1 MSKLIVLLL
10 LCVVV
15 GWAQAQTGC
24 MCGDK
29 SGCNSGFRESGGCGG
44 ERPMCCPV
52 LACARTSTTACG
64 HAAGCFLQINSTVTT
79 PVALRT
85 AGCVNLVNS
94 TSVPCATNCSDC
106 VAAVAEWSACS
117 STCNN
122 GGLQTRTR
130 QVISPAVGFGSCN
143 ISLSESR
150 SCNVAVPC
158 IGSTAA
164 SSSITTATA
173 VVATTRASSS
183 SATSGVIGTLSSSSS
198 STPPGGL
205 PEFTSS
211 AAADGA
217 AADGVT
223 PADGTALTPTVI
235 GLIAGGG
242 ACLLACGAALVAAFL
257 VSKRRTATTAPA
269 PSKPPRET
277 KESKTPVYGPFV
289 SARDEAPEAYGDL
302 ELQPQLRSETDLVGV
317 SVYGE
322 APRVAEKEIVGT
334 YTSVSAPPNN
344 YTPAPAADSPK
355 ATMNW

>member
-1 MSKLIVLLL
+1 VTGGIAATMVAFGSACACTCVARHTSTSTDTNMSQLITIVLLL
-10 LCVVV
+10 RVLV

-122 GGLQTRTR
+122 DGLQTRTR
-130 QVISPAVGFGSCN
+130 QVISAAVGFGSCN

-164 SSSITTATA
+164 SSAVTTATA

-183 SATSGVIGTLSSSSS
+183 SATSDVVGALSSSSS
-198 STPPGGL
+198 STPPLDGL
-205 PEFTSS
+205 PEFRTTDSS

-217 AADGVT
+217 AADGGVPPVT
-223 PADGTALTPTVI
+223 PADGTALTPTADCGRRCV
-235 GLIAGGG
+235 LAGVRSG
-242 ACLLACGAALVAAFL
+242 ARRCVSRVEAQNCNNCTRAVETAARNEREQDSSVRA
-257 VSKRRTATTAPA
+257 VCVCERR
-269 PSKPPRET
+269 SSR
-277 KESKTPVYGPFV
+277 S
-289 SARDEAPEAYGDL
+289 
-302 ELQPQLRSETDLVGV
+302 LRRS
-317 SVYGE
+317 
-322 APRVAEKEIVGT
+322 
-334 YTSVSAPPNN
+334 
-344 YTPAPAADSPK
+344 
-355 ATMNW
+355 